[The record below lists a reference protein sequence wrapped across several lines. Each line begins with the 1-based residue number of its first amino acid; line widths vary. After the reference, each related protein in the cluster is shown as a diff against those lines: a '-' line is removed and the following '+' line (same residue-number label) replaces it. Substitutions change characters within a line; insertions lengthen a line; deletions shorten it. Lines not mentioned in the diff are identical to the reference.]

1 MPTWAWIVIIA
12 AAVVVLAAVAWAA
25 MSTARRRS
33 LRDRFGPEYDRAVSD
48 APTRREAEAE
58 LRERERRRDE
68 LEIRPLS
75 AADRG
80 RYLREWERVQADF
93 VDDPGGAVAEADAL
107 IQRVMRDRGYPVDDF
122 EQRAA
127 DLSVD
132 HAEVVEHYRTGH
144 AVARRHAR
152 EEADTEELRQALV
165 HYRALFDALLAEEP
179 ARAERT

>member
-1 MPTWAWIVIIA
+1 MPTWVWIVIIG
-12 AAVVVLAAVAWAA
+12 AAVGVLVAVAWAA
-25 MSTARRRS
+25 TSTARRRS
-33 LRDRFGPEYDRAVSD
+33 LRNRFGPEYDRTVED

-58 LRERERRRDE
+58 LRDRERRHDE

-93 VDDPGGAVAEADAL
+93 VDDPGTAVAEADEL
-107 IQRVMRDRGYPVDDF
+107 IQRVMRDRGYPVEDF
-122 EQRAA
+122 DQRAA
-127 DLSVD
+127 DLSVE
-132 HAEVVEHYRTGH
+132 HADVVEHYRTGH

-152 EEADTEELRQALV
+152 DEADTEQLRQALV

-179 ARAERT
+179 ARAEQS